1 MKLMKIEEHIRLKEI
16 EIAEMQNAI
25 DRMNARATPET
36 AMTVAVANDV
46 FGGTVKELKGQLFD
60 LKTEKAKLDKENEFS
75 RIMKEIGDEMIATN
89 GKSVVIKE
97 L

>member
-25 DRMNARATPET
+25 ERMNARATPET

-75 RIMKEIGDEMIATN
+75 RIMKEMGDEIIATN